1 MEDRS
6 GQEKLRVM
14 LVDDSE
20 ARSLVVRVMLER
32 LGYFVVAEVFEPRL
46 LYDAVRRHQPDVIII
61 DTDSPTRDTLE
72 HIAMLSE
79 REPRPIVMFSADRD
93 QQTIRAAVQ
102 AGASAYVV
110 DGLAA
115 ERVEPVIA
123 AAIARFESF
132 QAVRRELA
140 QVRTKLSERKLVERA
155 KGVLMKARGMSEDE
169 AYVALRGM
177 AMERSISI
185 GDLARQ
191 LLSVSSLLV

>member
-1 MEDRS
+1 MENRS
-6 GQEKLRVM
+6 VQEKLRVM

-20 ARSLVVRVMLER
+20 SRSLVVRVMLES
-32 LGYFVVAEVFEPRL
+32 LDYLVVAEIFEPRL
-46 LYDAVRRHQPDVIII
+46 LYDAVRRHQPDVIVI

-72 HIAMLSE
+72 HVAMLSE
-79 REPRPIVMFSADRD
+79 REPRPIVMFSADRNR
-93 QQTIRAAVQ
+93 QTIRAAVH

-140 QVRTKLSERKLVERA
+140 QVRTRLSDRKVVERA

-185 GDLARQ
+185 GELARQ

>member
-1 MEDRS
+1 MENPS
-6 GQEKLRVM
+6 IQEKLRVM

-20 ARSLVVRVMLER
+20 SRSLVVRVMLES
-32 LGYFVVAEVFEPRL
+32 LGYLVVAEIFEPRL

-72 HIAMLSE
+72 HVAMLSE

-93 QQTIRAAVQ
+93 QQTIRAAVH

-169 AYVALRGM
+169 AYVALRSM
-177 AMERSISI
+177 AMERSISV
-185 GDLARQ
+185 GELARQ